1 MFLSFSLRVLCA
13 LHHIAGD
20 KLQVVKERLSLI
32 VGVDEDD
39 VRLFELLTPD
49 RRLSLA
55 TQQQSDKLKAA
66 AKQKGSNNP
75 YAANTNTASS
85 TAAAGQ
91 SQSREAALAD
101 YVQPPL
107 DCERKVSECGLDN
120 DAIVL
125 FCYRVGEA
133 DEWEEME
140 AAGVVERKGT
150 SSRRHEEKAEG

>member
-1 MFLSFSLRVLCA
+1 M
-13 LHHIAGD
+13 
-20 KLQVVKERLSLI
+20 KERLSLI
-32 VGVDEDD
+32 VGKDEDD
-39 VRLFELLTPD
+39 VRLYELLTPD

-55 TQQQSDKLKAA
+55 LQQQQDKLKAA
-66 AKQKGSNNP
+66 SKQKGSNP
-75 YAANTNTASS
+75 YAANPQSTTSS
-85 TAAAGQ
+85 AAGGQPQ
-91 SQSREAALAD
+91 SKEAALAD

-140 AAGVVERKGT
+140 ATGIMERKGT
-150 SSRRHEEKAEG
+150 SSRRNEEKDEHER